1 MTRPR
6 QAAVLLGLFLA
17 TAGAALA
24 DLDAAGREAYARGD
38 YAAAER
44 SFRDA
49 ITGAPADPLLRYHRA
64 GALTH
69 LGRWDEAIDEY
80 ERVMQLRPNPEL
92 AAASRKALKNLQPLS
107 RRVPVRRG
115 NDGDESTI
123 RLERAGGG
131 WLAEVILNDAQAAR
145 FLVDTGASVT
155 VLSPEMAEALGI
167 AAPPRGRVI
176 KLHTL
181 SGEVH
186 APVVNVPSLR
196 LGELEATDVV
206 AVIHPM
212 VDGLDGILGNTF
224 LARYTVTLD
233 ARRGLLTVRRR

>member
-6 QAAVLLGLFLA
+6 QAAVLVGLFLA
-17 TAGAALA
+17 TVGAALA
-24 DLDAAGREAYARGD
+24 DLDAAGREAYSRGD
-38 YAAAER
+38 YASAER

-49 ITGAPADPLLRYHRA
+49 ISRAPADPLLRYHRA
-64 GALTH
+64 AALTQ

-80 ERVMQLRPNPEL
+80 ERVMQLRPHAEL
-92 AAASRKALKNLQPLS
+92 AAASRKALKDLQPLS

-115 NDGDESTI
+115 NAGDESTI

-131 WLAEVILNDAQAAR
+131 WLAEVVVNDTQGAR

-155 VLSPEMAEALGI
+155 VLSPEMADTLGI
-167 AAPPRGRVI
+167 KPPPRGRVI

-181 SGEVH
+181 SGEIE
-186 APVVNVPSLR
+186 APIVTVPSLR
-196 LGELEATDVV
+196 VGELEANDVV

-212 VDGLDGILGNTF
+212 VEGLDGILGNTF

>member
-44 SFRDA
+44 AFRDA
-49 ITGAPADPLLRYHRA
+49 IGYAPADPLLRYHRA
-64 GALTH
+64 AALTQ

-80 ERVMQLRPNPEL
+80 QRVMQLRPHAEL
-92 AAASRKALKNLQPLS
+92 AAASRKALKDLQPLS
-107 RRVPVRRG
+107 RRAPVRRA
-115 NDGDESTI
+115 GDESTI

-131 WLAEVILNDAQAAR
+131 WLAEVVVNDTQGAR

-155 VLSPEMAEALGI
+155 VLSPEMADSLGI
-167 AAPPRGRVI
+167 KPPSRGRVI
-176 KLHTL
+176 KLQTL
-181 SGEVH
+181 SGEIE
-186 APVVNVPSLR
+186 APIVTVPSLR
-196 LGELEATDVV
+196 VGELEANDVV

-212 VDGLDGILGNTF
+212 VEGLDGILGNTF